1 MAAIPK
7 RFVERAKQHL
17 RRYQRILETARSR
30 DLGESDTVV
39 IVTDF
44 LNEILGYAKYDE
56 ITTEHAIRS
65 TFCDIAIKVDGRLQF
80 LIEVKAI
87 GTDLKDNHLRQAID
101 YASKEGAEWVLL
113 TNGAEWQAHRVH
125 FERPIR
131 HELVLNVDL
140 LDSACKPSRFVEQ
153 LFLISREACSGGAI
167 EKFWQQKEATSRF
180 VLAQLLLCRPTLSV
194 VRRGLRRL
202 SPGLKVSED
211 QLEVLLRAEVLKRDV
226 LEGDRVQAAE
236 KLVRRMVRR
245 RERAGSE
252 ETAATEKGI
261 APSAGNT
268 LVGQAAAPAAK
279 APSGLK
285 A

>member
-1 MAAIPK
+1 MVAIPK

-44 LNEILGYAKYDE
+44 LNEVLGYAKYDE

-65 TFCDIAIKVDGRLQF
+65 TFCDIAIKVGGRLQF

-87 GTDLKDNHLRQAID
+87 GTDLKENHLRQAVD
-101 YASKEGAEWVLL
+101 YASNEGAEWVLL
-113 TNGAEWQAHRVH
+113 TNGVEWQAHRVQ

-131 HELVLNVDL
+131 HELVFNVDL
-140 LDSACKPSRFVEQ
+140 LDPACKPSRFVEQ
-153 LFLISREACSGGAI
+153 LFLISRESCSGGAI

-180 VLAQLLLCRPTLSV
+180 VLAQLLLSSPILAG

-211 QLEVLLRAEVLKRDV
+211 QLEALLRAEVLKRDV
-226 LEGDRVQAAE
+226 LEGERVQSAE
-236 KLVRRMVRR
+236 KMVRRMIRR

-252 ETAATEKGI
+252 DAGSNEKPANSSLGQSAVSPTALP
-261 APSAGNT
+261 PSR
-268 LVGQAAAPAAK
+268 VQDK
-279 APSGLK
+279 LK